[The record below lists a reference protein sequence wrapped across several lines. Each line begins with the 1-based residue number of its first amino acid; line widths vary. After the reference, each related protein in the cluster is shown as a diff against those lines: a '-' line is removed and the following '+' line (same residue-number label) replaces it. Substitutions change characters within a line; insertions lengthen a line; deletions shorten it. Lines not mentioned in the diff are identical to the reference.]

1 VVALFLP
8 DPHHGRWREVADDNG
23 EGGRE
28 TGDDN
33 GRGDDDAPEV
43 ATGILARDVKERR
56 KGRSLVPT
64 TKARRGRVER
74 RKGEEDG
81 DCHASGHR
89 ARGGTSERARH
100 ARVWTLTLYID
111 E

>member
-1 VVALFLP
+1 
-8 DPHHGRWREVADDNG
+8 
-23 EGGRE
+23 
-28 TGDDN
+28 
-33 GRGDDDAPEV
+33 V

-100 ARVWTLTLYID
+100 ARVWTLTLYIY